1 MFLMKIRVG
10 VFFGG
15 RSVEHEVSVISA
27 LQAIDSIN
35 KEKYSII
42 PIYIA
47 KSGIWYTGDALL
59 DIDNFKDIDKLL
71 LNATKLM
78 IENDGNERIM
88 VKYPLSKF
96 AKNILG
102 QLDVAFPVIHG
113 TNGEDGTLQGY
124 FESIDLPYV
133 GCDVLSSAVGMDKV
147 FAKTLLKDA
156 GIPVVECVW
165 FYSTEWLK
173 DKESIIAKIEAGIKY
188 PLIIKPVNTGSSVGV
203 KKVINRLELEDAVDL
218 ARGFSKKIMAE
229 VMVVNLREINCAVLG
244 DYEKAEASVCEEPIS
259 GKDILTYQDKY
270 MSNGSKGSGS
280 KGMSGA
286 SRQIPALIS
295 EEMTKEIQKL
305 ALDSFRTLGCAGVSR
320 IDFLVDRDTDKVY
333 VNELN
338 TIPGSLAFYLWEAT
352 GKKYSQLTEDLISL
366 ALKKDREKQQLM
378 FTFDSNILAMQGGAK
393 GSKGIK

>member
-1 MFLMKIRVG
+1 MKIKVG

-42 PIYIA
+42 PVYIA
-47 KSGIWYTGDALL
+47 KTGIWYTGDELL
-59 DIDNFKDIDKLL
+59 DIENFKDIDKLL
-71 LNATKLM
+71 LNSKKLM

-102 QLDVAFPVIHG
+102 SLDVAFPVIHG

-147 FAKTLLKDA
+147 FAKKLLKDA

-165 FYSTEWLK
+165 FYSVEWLK
-173 DKESIIAKIEAGIKY
+173 DKESIIAEIEAKIKY
-188 PLIIKPVNTGSSVGV
+188 PLIVKPANTGSSVGV
-203 KKVINRLELEDAVDL
+203 KRVNNRFELEDAVDL
-218 ARGFSKKIMAE
+218 ARSFSRKIMAE
-229 VMVVNLREINCAVLG
+229 VMVVDLREINCSVLG

-259 GKDILTYQDKY
+259 SKDILTYQDKY

-286 SRQIPALIS
+286 SRQIPALIT
-295 EEMTKEIQKL
+295 EEMTKEIQRL
-305 ALDSFRTLGCAGVSR
+305 ALESFRTIGCAGVCR
-320 IDFLVDRDTDKVY
+320 IDFLIDRETAKVY

-352 GKKYSQLTEDLISL
+352 GKKYSQLTEELIKL
-366 ALKKDREKQQLM
+366 ALKKDREKQELM
-378 FTFDSNILAMQGGAK
+378 FTFDSNILAMQGGIK

>member
-1 MFLMKIRVG
+1 MKIKVG

-27 LQAIDSIN
+27 LQAIDSID
-35 KEKYSII
+35 KEKYSVI
-42 PIYIA
+42 PVYIA

-71 LNATKLM
+71 LDAKKLM
-78 IENDGNERIM
+78 IENDGNEKIM

-102 QLDVAFPVIHG
+102 TLDVAFPVIHG

-147 FAKTLLKDA
+147 FAKKLLKDA

-165 FYSTEWLK
+165 FYSTEWLR
-173 DKESIIAKIEAGIKY
+173 DKENIIAKIETQIKY
-188 PLIIKPVNTGSSVGV
+188 PLIVKPANTGSSVGV
-203 KKVINRLELEDAVDL
+203 KMVDNRLELEDAVDL
-218 ARGFSKKIMAE
+218 ARSFSNKIMAE

-259 GKDILTYQDKY
+259 SKDILTYQDKY
-270 MSNGSKGSGS
+270 MGNGAKTSGS

-305 ALDSFRTLGCAGVSR
+305 ALSSFRTLGCAGVSR
-320 IDFLVDRDTDKVY
+320 IDFLIDKDTNKVY

-352 GKKYSQLTEDLISL
+352 GKRYSQLTEDLINL
-366 ALKKDREKQQLM
+366 ALKKDREKQALM
-378 FTFDSNILAMQGGAK
+378 FTFDSNILAMQGGVK

>member
-1 MFLMKIRVG
+1 MKIKVG

-27 LQAIDSIN
+27 LQAIDNID
-35 KEKYSII
+35 KDKYSII
-42 PIYIA
+42 PVYIA
-47 KSGIWYTGDALL
+47 KSGVWYTGDALL
-59 DIDNFKDIDKLL
+59 DIDNFKDIDKLIS
-71 LNATKLM
+71 NSKKLM
-78 IENDGNERIM
+78 IENDGSERIM

-102 QLDVAFPVIHG
+102 SLDVAFPIIHG

-147 FAKTLLKDA
+147 FAKKLLKDA
-156 GIPVVECVW
+156 GIPVVDCVW
-165 FYSTEWLK
+165 FYSTDWLK
-173 DKESIIAKIEAGIKY
+173 DKENIITKIEAEIKY
-188 PLIIKPVNTGSSVGV
+188 PLIVKPATTGSSVGV
-203 KKVINRLELEDAVDL
+203 KKVENRFELEDAVDL
-218 ARGFSKKIMAE
+218 ARTFSKKIMAE

-244 DYEKAEASVCEEPIS
+244 DYEKAEASVCEEPLGS
-259 GKDILTYQDKY
+259 KDVLTYQDKY
-270 MSNGSKGSGS
+270 MSSGSKVVGS

-295 EEMTKEIQKL
+295 GEMSEEIQKL

-320 IDFLVDRDTDKVY
+320 VDFLVDRDTNKVY

-338 TIPGSLAFYLWEAT
+338 TIPGSLAFYLFEAT
-352 GKKYSQLTEDLISL
+352 SKKYSQLTEDLIKL
-366 ALKKDREKQQLM
+366 AFKKDREKQALM
-378 FTFDSNILAMQGGAK
+378 FTFDSNILAMQGGTK

>member
-1 MFLMKIRVG
+1 MKIKVG

-27 LQAIDSIN
+27 LQAIDSID

-42 PIYIA
+42 PVYIA
-47 KSGIWYTGDALL
+47 KSGVWYTGDTLL
-59 DIDNFKDIDKLL
+59 NIDNFKDIDKLL
-71 LNATKLM
+71 SEAKKLM

-102 QLDVAFPVIHG
+102 SLDVAFPVIHG

-147 FAKTLLKDA
+147 FAKKLLKDA

-173 DKESIIAKIEAGIKY
+173 DRENIITKIEAEIKY
-188 PLIIKPVNTGSSVGV
+188 PLIVKPATTGSSVGV
-203 KKVINRLELEDAVDL
+203 KRVDNRLELEDAVDL
-218 ARGFSKKIMAE
+218 ARSFSKKIMAE

-244 DYEKAEASVCEEPIS
+244 DYERAEASVCEEPIS
-259 GKDILTYQDKY
+259 SKDILTYQDKY

-295 EEMTKEIQKL
+295 PEMTKEIQKL

-320 IDFLVDRDTDKVY
+320 IDFLVDKDTDKVY

-352 GKKYSQLTEDLISL
+352 GKKYSQLTEDLIKL
-366 ALKKDREKQQLM
+366 ALKKDREKQELM
-378 FTFDSNILAMQGGAK
+378 FTFDSNILAMQGGIK

>member
-1 MFLMKIRVG
+1 MKIKVG

-27 LQAIDSIN
+27 LQAIDSID

-42 PIYIA
+42 PVYIA
-47 KSGIWYTGDALL
+47 KSGIWYTGDVLL
-59 DIDNFKDIDKLL
+59 DIDNFKDIDNLL
-71 LNATKLM
+71 LNSKKLM
-78 IENDGNERIM
+78 IENDGNEKIM

-96 AKNILG
+96 AKNIIG
-102 QLDVAFPVIHG
+102 TLDVAFPVIHG

-147 FAKTLLKDA
+147 FAKKLLKDA

-173 DKESIIAKIEAGIKY
+173 DKESIINKIEAEIPY
-188 PLIIKPVNTGSSVGV
+188 PLIVKPANTGSSVGV
-203 KKVINRLELEDAVDL
+203 KRVDNRLELEDAVDL
-218 ARGFSKKIMAE
+218 ARSFSRKIMAE
-229 VMVVNLREINCAVLG
+229 VMVVNLREINCSVLG

-259 GKDILTYQDKY
+259 SKDILTYQDKY

-286 SRQIPALIS
+286 SRQIPALLT
-295 EEMTKEIQKL
+295 EDMTKEIQRL
-305 ALDSFRTLGCAGVSR
+305 AVDSFITLGCAGVSR
-320 IDFLVDRDTDKVY
+320 IDFLVDRDTSKVY

-338 TIPGSLAFYLWEAT
+338 TIPGSLAFYLWEAS
-352 GKKYSQLTEDLISL
+352 GKKYIQLTEDLIKL
-366 ALKKDREKQQLM
+366 ALKKDREKQELM
-378 FTFDSNILAMQGGAK
+378 FTFDSNILAMQGGIK